1 MKGSATNLVSFME
14 GTDKRFVIP
23 VYQRKYDWRVDN
35 CRQLYEDL
43 KKVAR
48 DGRGHHFFG
57 SIVSQVVGDGARTEY
72 RIIDGQQRLTTVT
85 LLLLAVRAMV
95 RSGRVE
101 SERENL
107 ADMIIN
113 RYIVDEWN
121 DGNGRIKLRP
131 VRDDRDALRRLV
143 AGDPDEFEPASNLT
157 D

>member
-1 MKGSATNLVSFME
+1 
-14 GTDKRFVIP
+14 
-23 VYQRKYDWRVDN
+23 
-35 CRQLYEDL
+35 
-43 KKVAR
+43 
-48 DGRGHHFFG
+48 
-57 SIVSQVVGDGARTEY
+57 
-72 RIIDGQQRLTTVT
+72 
-85 LLLLAVRAMV
+85 MV

-121 DGNGRIKLRP
+121 DGNDRIKLRP

-157 D
+157 DRVRARYGTAQPEPTPPRSGLHHSERKAFLIFTWGIPASMK